1 MRITKYGHSCLH
13 VVDEQASILTDPG
26 AFSGPFED
34 LTGLTAVLVTHQ
46 HPDHV
51 DPDRLKAVL
60 ATNPDAALYTDP
72 DTVTVL
78 AGHGIEATAVQTGD
92 VLDDV
97 GTLVEAWVAD
107 HAIIYGDLPGIT
119 NACYLI
125 GDRLFL
131 PGDSF
136 SLPGRDVDILALP
149 VSAPWMAVKEAIDY
163 LHEVAPAIAVPV
175 HEKVLANPAMVYGLI
190 DRLGPES
197 TRWVNLDDGQP
208 QDL

>member
-13 VVDEQASILTDPG
+13 IVDEQASILTDPG
-26 AFSGPFED
+26 VFSGPFEQ
-34 LTGLTAVLVTHQ
+34 LTGLTAILVTHN

-51 DPDRLKAVL
+51 DPERLTTVL
-60 ATNPDAALYTDP
+60 AANPDARLYADP
-72 DTVTVL
+72 DSATAL
-78 AGHGIEATAVQTGD
+78 AGLGIEATAVQTGD
-92 VLDDV
+92 VLEDL
-97 GTLVEAWVAD
+97 GTQVQAWVVD
-107 HAIIYGDLPGIT
+107 HAIVYGDLPGIT
-119 NACYLI
+119 NACYLV

-136 SLPGRDVDILALP
+136 TLPGRDVDILAVP

-163 LHEVAPAIAVPV
+163 LHEVAPGIAVPI
-175 HEKVLANPAMVYGLI
+175 HEKVLANTAMVYGLI

>member
-13 VVDEQASILTDPG
+13 IVDEQASILTDPG
-26 AFSGPFED
+26 VFSGPFEQ
-34 LTGLTAVLVTHQ
+34 LTGLTAILLTHQ

-51 DPDRLKAVL
+51 DPKRLAAVL
-60 ATNPDAALYTDP
+60 ATNPDARLYADP
-72 DTVTVL
+72 DTATALV
-78 AGHGIEATAVQTGD
+78 GHDIEAIAVHTGD
-92 VLDDV
+92 DLADL
-97 GTLVEAWVAD
+97 GTRVEAWVVD

-119 NACYLI
+119 NACYLV

-136 SLPGRDVDILALP
+136 TLPGRDVDILAVP

-163 LHEVAPAIAVPV
+163 LHEVAPAVAVPI

-197 TRWVNLDDGQP
+197 TRWMDLDDGRP

>member
-13 VVDEQASILTDPG
+13 IVDEQASILTDPG
-26 AFSGPFED
+26 VFSGPFEQ
-34 LTGLTAVLVTHQ
+34 LTGLTAILLTHQ

-51 DPDRLKAVL
+51 DPERLTAVL
-60 ATNPDAALYTDP
+60 ATNPDARLYADP
-72 DTVTVL
+72 DTVTAL
-78 AGHGIEATAVQTGD
+78 AGHDIEATAVHTGD
-92 VLDDV
+92 DLADL
-97 GTLVEAWVAD
+97 GTRVEAWVVD

-119 NACYLI
+119 NACYLV

-136 SLPGRDVDILALP
+136 TLPGRDVDILAVP

-163 LHEVAPAIAVPV
+163 LHEVAPAVAVPI

-197 TRWVNLDDGQP
+197 TRWVDLDDGRP

>member
-1 MRITKYGHSCLH
+1 MQITKYGHSCLH
-13 VVDEQASILTDPG
+13 IVDDRASILTDPG
-26 AFSGPFED
+26 SFSGPFEE

-51 DPDRLKAVL
+51 DADRLKALL
-60 ATNPDAALYTDP
+60 ATNPDAPVYADP
-72 DTVTVL
+72 DTVDAL
-78 AGHGIEATAVQTGD
+78 AGQGIEARPVQTGD
-92 VLDDV
+92 LLEDA
-97 GTLVEAWVAD
+97 GTQVQAWVVD

-119 NACYLI
+119 NACYLV
-125 GDRLFL
+125 GGRLFL

-136 SLPGRDVDILALP
+136 TLPGVDVDILALP

-163 LHEVAPAIAVPV
+163 LHEVAPAVAVPV

-190 DRLGPES
+190 ERMGPES
-197 TRWVNLDDGQP
+197 TRWVSLDDGRA

>member
-13 VVDEQASILTDPG
+13 IVDDRASILTDPG
-26 AFSGPFED
+26 VFSGPFEQLTD
-34 LTGLTAVLVTHQ
+34 LTAILVTHQ

-51 DPDRLKAVL
+51 DPERLKTVL
-60 ATNPDAALYTDP
+60 ATNPGVPVYADP
-72 DTVTVL
+72 DTVTAL

-92 VLDDV
+92 VLDDL
-97 GTLVEAWVAD
+97 GTQVQAWVVD

-119 NACYLI
+119 NACYLV

-136 SLPGRDVDILALP
+136 TLPGRDVDILAVP

-163 LHEVAPAIAVPV
+163 LHEVAPAIAVPI
-175 HEKVLANPAMVYGLI
+175 HEKVLANPAMVYGLL

>member
-13 VVDEQASILTDPG
+13 IVDEQASILTDPG
-26 AFSGPFED
+26 AFSGPFEQ
-34 LTGLTAVLVTHQ
+34 LTGLTAVLITHQ

-51 DPDRLKAVL
+51 DPERLTAVL
-60 ATNPDAALYTDP
+60 ATNPDARVYADP
-72 DTVTVL
+72 DSVTAL
-78 AGHGIEATAVQTGD
+78 AGHGIDATTVHTGD
-92 VLDDV
+92 VLADV
-97 GTLVEAWVAD
+97 GTQVEVWVGD
-107 HAIIYGDLPGIT
+107 HAIIYGELPGIT
-119 NACYLI
+119 NACYLV

-136 SLPGRDVDILALP
+136 TLPGRDVDILAVP

-163 LHEVAPAIAVPV
+163 LHEVAPAIAVPI

-197 TRWVNLDDGQP
+197 TRWVNLDDGRT

>member
-13 VVDEQASILTDPG
+13 IVDEQASILTDPG
-26 AFSGPFED
+26 VFSGPFER
-34 LTGLTAVLVTHQ
+34 LTELTAVLLTHQ

-51 DPDRLKAVL
+51 DPERLTAVL
-60 ATNPDAALYTDP
+60 AANPDAPVYADP
-72 DTVTVL
+72 DTVAVL
-78 AGHGIEATAVQTGD
+78 AEQGIEATAVQTGD
-92 VLDDV
+92 VLDDL
-97 GTLVEAWVAD
+97 GTQVQAWVVD

-119 NACYLI
+119 NACYLV

-136 SLPGRDVDILALP
+136 TLPGRDVDILALP

-163 LHEVAPAIAVPV
+163 LHEVAPAVAVPI

>member
-13 VVDEQASILTDPG
+13 IVDEQASILTDPG
-26 AFSGPFED
+26 VFSGPFEQ
-34 LTGLTAVLVTHQ
+34 LTGLTGVLITHQ

-51 DPDRLKAVL
+51 DPERLTAVL
-60 ATNPDAALYTDP
+60 ATNPDAPVYADP
-72 DTVTVL
+72 DTVAAL
-78 AGHGIEATAVQTGD
+78 AEHGIEATAVQTGD
-92 VLDDV
+92 VLDDL
-97 GTLVEAWVAD
+97 GTQVQAWVVD

-163 LHEVAPAIAVPV
+163 LHEVAPAVAVPI
-175 HEKVLANPAMVYGLI
+175 HEKGLSSTGMVYSLI
-190 DRLGPES
+190 DRLAPEV
-197 TRWVNLDDGQP
+197 TQWVDIDDGEP
-208 QDL
+208 HDL

>member
-13 VVDEQASILTDPG
+13 IVDEQASILVDPG
-26 AFSGPFED
+26 VFSGPFETI
-34 LTGLTAVLVTHQ
+34 TGLTAVLITHQ

-51 DPDRLKAVL
+51 DADRLRRVL
-60 ATNPDAALYTDP
+60 TANPTAELLADP
-72 DTVTVL
+72 DTVAVL
-78 AGHGIEATAVQTGD
+78 AQRRIEAAPVRSGMRLDLGTPVD
-92 VLDDV
+92 V
-97 GTLVEAWVAD
+97 WVVD
-107 HAIIYGDLPGIT
+107 HAIVYGDLPGIT
-119 NACYLI
+119 NACYLV

-136 SLPGRDVDILALP
+136 TLPGRDVDILALP

-163 LHEVAPAIAVPV
+163 LHEVAPAVAVPI
-175 HEKVLANPAMVYGLI
+175 HEKMLVDTTMVYGLI